1 MKRLISIFTFKCP
14 RCLKGEFLVS
24 RNFYNLNK
32 AGEVKECCSN
42 CELKYTKETGFY
54 YGAMYVSYGL
64 SMALIISIFV
74 ALTVLYPNYSMGLLF
89 TLIGLSVLIM
99 TPILYALSK
108 IIWINLFVK
117 YDEKYVHHKH
127 KITK

>member
-1 MKRLISIFTFKCP
+1 
-14 RCLKGEFLVS
+14 
-24 RNFYNLNK
+24 
-32 AGEVKECCSN
+32 
-42 CELKYTKETGFY
+42 
-54 YGAMYVSYGL
+54 MYVSYAL

-108 IIWINLFVK
+108 IIWINFFES
-117 YDEKYVHHKH
+117 YDEKYSQKNN
-127 KITK
+127 KIIK

>member
-1 MKRLISIFTFKCP
+1 MKRLISIFNFKCP

-24 RNFYNLNK
+24 RNFYNLSK

-42 CELKYTKETGFY
+42 CGLKYTKESGFY
-54 YGAMYVSYGL
+54 YGAMYVSYAL

-108 IIWINLFVK
+108 IIWINFFES
-117 YDEKYVHHKH
+117 YDEKYSQKNN
-127 KITK
+127 KIIK